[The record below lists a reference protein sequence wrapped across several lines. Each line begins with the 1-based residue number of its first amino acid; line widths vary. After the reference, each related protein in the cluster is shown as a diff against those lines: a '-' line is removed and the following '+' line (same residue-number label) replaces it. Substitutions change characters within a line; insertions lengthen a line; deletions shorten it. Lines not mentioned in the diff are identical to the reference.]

1 SAFSYSCTK
10 QSPFPRLEVPLR
22 SISSSPLLSAYNI
35 YPRTRIEA
43 IDRQLLV
50 EYLAQTRIPTIAR
63 LPTSM
68 ANPQE
73 VDPPDWRGP
82 DDPDCPYN
90 WPLWKRIYSTSIPA
104 FLCVNVSFA
113 SSVYTSGAN
122 DVSEKFGVSHT
133 ASLLGLSL
141 FLWAL
146 GLGAIIAAPV
156 SEYYGRRIVYLSTVP
171 VFGLFILG
179 SGLAQNFTTLIV
191 CRFFAGFF
199 GSAVVSVGG
208 GTNADLWPPALAGFV
223 YPFYFVSPFL
233 GPAFGPVIGGF
244 LAEKKDFRWL
254 EWVVLFMV
262 AFNYIYALP
271 QFETYKKTILQKRI
285 RAETQSNAPQ
295 AHSPKVAL
303 PSSAIIQRIV
313 LKPFKMLFV
322 ESIVLFMTIYM
333 AFNFAVFYSFFAAFP
348 YVFGGHYG
356 FTPGQQGLTFIS
368 IALGC
373 VIGFLAVVY
382 IDRKTYPA
390 LEAKYGVG
398 AVPPEYRLYGAMV
411 GCALNPASLFWFGW
425 TADKGVY
432 WLSPVIASVPFAV
445 GNIMVYSSG
454 ALYIM
459 NSYGSLHG
467 ASALSANS
475 LLRYAG
481 GGAFPLFTVQM
492 FSSMGIGWASSL
504 LGFVSVVLV
513 PVPWVLYKYG
523 SRIRAHSQYITI
535 KEPASGNQTSL
546 EEMTSEVTES

>member
-1 SAFSYSCTK
+1 MLT
-10 QSPFPRLEVPLR
+10 
-22 SISSSPLLSAYNI
+22 LS
-35 YPRTRIEA
+35 R
-43 IDRQLLV
+43 
-50 EYLAQTRIPTIAR
+50 
-63 LPTSM
+63 
-68 ANPQE
+68 
-73 VDPPDWRGP
+73 
-82 DDPDCPYN
+82 
-90 WPLWKRIYSTSIPA
+90 
-104 FLCVNVSFA
+104 SFA

-122 DVSEKFGVSHT
+122 DVAEKFGVSHT
-133 ASLLGLSL
+133 AALLGLSL

-156 SEYYGRRIVYLSTVP
+156 SEYYGRRIVYLTTVP

-179 SGLAQNFTTLIV
+179 SGLAQTFATLLA
-191 CRFFAGFF
+191 CRFLAGFF

-208 GTNADLWPPALAGFV
+208 GTNADIWPPKLAGLV

-233 GPAFGPVIGGF
+233 GPAFGMARSMTIPFHNYRSRMLTFSGPVIGGY
-244 LAEKKDFRWL
+244 LSEAKGFRWL
-254 EWVVLFMV
+254 EWVILFMV
-262 AFNYIYALP
+262 AFNYLYALP
-271 QFETYKKTILQKRI
+271 QFETYKKTILQKRE
-285 RAETQSNAPQ
+285 RLEKQSQETQPRTTKS
-295 AHSPKVAL
+295 AL
-303 PSSAIIQRIV
+303 PSSALVQRIV

-348 YVFGGHYG
+348 YIFGGHYH
-356 FTPGQQGLTFIS
+356 FTSGQQGLTFIS

-373 VIGFLAVVY
+373 VLGFLAVVY
-382 IDRKTYPA
+382 IDRRTYPA

-398 AVPPEYRLYGAMV
+398 MVPPEHRLYGAMA

-425 TADKGVY
+425 CADAGVF
-432 WLSPVIASVPFAV
+432 WASPVVAAVPFAV
-445 GNIMVYSSG
+445 GNIMIYSSG

-475 LLRYAG
+475 LLRYAA

-504 LGFVSVVLV
+504 LGFVSVALV

-523 SRIRAHSQYITI
+523 HRIRAHSQYITI
-535 KEPASGNQTSL
+535 KEPVLADQTS
-546 EEMTSEVTES
+546 EEEIGGVRQSK

>member
-1 SAFSYSCTK
+1 
-10 QSPFPRLEVPLR
+10 
-22 SISSSPLLSAYNI
+22 
-35 YPRTRIEA
+35 
-43 IDRQLLV
+43 
-50 EYLAQTRIPTIAR
+50 
-63 LPTSM
+63 M
-68 ANPQE
+68 ADLQQE
-73 VDPPDWRGP
+73 SQASDWTGP

-90 WPLWKRIYSTSIPA
+90 WPMWKRTYMTSIPA
-104 FLCVNVSFA
+104 FLCINVSFA
-113 SSVYTSGAN
+113 SSVYTSGA
-122 DVSEKFGVSHT
+122 DDISQEFGVSHT
-133 ASLLGLSL
+133 QSLLGLSL

-156 SEYYGRRIVYLSTVP
+156 SEYYGRRIVYLTTVP
-171 VFGLFILG
+171 IFGFFILG
-179 SGLAQNFTTLIV
+179 SGLAQSFATLIV
-191 CRFFAGFF
+191 CRTLAGFF

-208 GTNADLWPPALAGFV
+208 GTNADLWQPSLAGFV

-244 LAEKKDFRWL
+244 LNEAKGFRWL
-254 EWVVLFMV
+254 EWVILFMI
-262 AFNYIYALP
+262 AFNYLYALP
-271 QFETYKKTILQKRI
+271 QFETYKKTILQRRR
-285 RAETQSNAPQ
+285 RAEKRSNAP
-295 AHSPKVAL
+295 PRIAL
-303 PSSAIIQRIV
+303 PSNVVIQRIV

-348 YVFGGHYG
+348 YIFGGAQYG
-356 FTPGQQGLTFIS
+356 FSTGQQGLTFIS

-382 IDRKTYPA
+382 IDRRTYPA

-425 TADKGVY
+425 TANAGAY
-432 WLSPVIASVPFAV
+432 WPSPVVAAVPFAV

-459 NSYGSLHG
+459 NSYGPLHG

-475 LLRYAG
+475 LLRYAF

-492 FSSMGIGWASSL
+492 FSSLGIGWASSL
-504 LGFVSVVLV
+504 LGFVSVALV

-523 SRIRAHSQYITI
+523 KRIRARSQYITI
-535 KEPASGNQTSL
+535 KEPVLENQNSI
-546 EEMTSEVTES
+546 